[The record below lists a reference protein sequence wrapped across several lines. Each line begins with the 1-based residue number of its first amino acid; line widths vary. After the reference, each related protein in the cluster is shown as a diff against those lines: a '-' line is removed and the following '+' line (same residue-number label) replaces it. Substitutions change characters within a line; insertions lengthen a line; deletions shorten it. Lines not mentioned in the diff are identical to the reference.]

1 MARVPYVQREQL
13 TPQEQQHF
21 DAIAGSRGRVGPNF
35 QTLLNSPEAGGR
47 FAAFGEYVRFHGDV
61 PERLKELAIITA
73 AREANNDYV
82 WTAHERLARQQGVTD
97 PIINAIRNRTAPDGL
112 TGDDAKVVRF
122 AKELLTTHEIADVTF
137 HAMHQM
143 LGNKGIMDLILLILY
158 YHSLAHTLQAVKL
171 EMPPGTPST
180 L

>member
-13 TPQEQQHF
+13 APEQQQHF

-97 PIINAIRNRTAPDGL
+97 PIINAIRTRTAPDGL

-122 AKELLTTHEIADVTF
+122 AKELLTTHEIADATF
-137 HAMHQM
+137 NAMHQM
-143 LGNKGIMDLILLILY
+143 LGNKGIMDLILLIQY